1 MLITEQMKKDM
12 HKIKDE
18 DMLCCSDCGSTNII
32 EKCWI
37 FINDIAVL
45 SGECYQ
51 RVDDTD
57 SDIICCKD
65 CNCECQAVNLQEWK
79 DNNPKR

>member
-12 HKIKDE
+12 KKLKDE
-18 DMLCCSDCGSTNII
+18 DMLCCSDCGSIRII

-37 FINDIAVL
+37 FINDVVVL
-45 SGECYQ
+45 NGECYQ

-57 SDIICCKD
+57 SDIIWCKD
-65 CNCECQAVNLQEWK
+65 CNDVCQTVNLQEWK
-79 DNNPKR
+79 ENNPKT